1 MMEPA
6 AIRSFLVCLLMVFPG
21 SALTEAPGT
30 GQDSGKTVIYRDS
43 WGVPH
48 IYAPTIEGGFY
59 ALGWAQAEDR
69 PTELL
74 KNLLRGLGELA
85 SVEGPDGVE
94 SDQRALM
101 WRLYEGSKEAADQ
114 LKPEVR
120 GQTQAYAR
128 GINDYYK
135 AHPEDMPEWWG
146 NRQADEFMVM
156 AFGRIFLENWSYD
169 DGFDDLRR
177 GGIEPGFDRISR
189 GSNQWAVSP
198 KRSAAGAAIL
208 YVDPHLGWFGS
219 SRFWE
224 FRIHAGAWVGS
235 GFSLAGQPYIGLGHN
250 ENVAWAMTTGGPDT
264 ADVYELTL
272 SETNPMQYLY
282 DGAWRDITKR
292 EVSLAVKG
300 EAPRTLTLLDC
311 HFGPVAAIR
320 NGKAYAIKSSYA
332 DAVKG
337 SEAWFA
343 LTLAKDYR
351 DAEAAMA
358 TLQFFPQNVMVA
370 DTSGNIYYQRTGRVP
385 KRAPEFDW
393 TRPVNGSTSATEWDG
408 FHPSSD
414 HLQVLNPPQGYMQ
427 NCNIPPD
434 AMMPDSP
441 FSLEKTIPY
450 VWADVSHNTQRSG
463 WGNQRGARAVQLLA
477 ADESVTI
484 EEALAYAVDLHPYGC
499 ERWIDTL
506 RMADAEHGSGLRADP
521 DYAAGIDDL
530 LKWDQQLSSK
540 STGALKYY
548 YWRKQMI
555 DDHGAEL
562 MGEAS
567 RRIDNYLE
575 PLGKPT
581 APLSL
586 SSDELAAATTSLA
599 NAMKQLKADLGSLD
613 KTYGDVFRVGRD
625 DVSWPV
631 GGGGDKN
638 KGMTTLRNVG
648 FERERSDHTR
658 WGNSGQTST
667 QLIVLS
673 KPIQSWTYAPV
684 GQSDRPDSPHY
695 RDQAEK
701 AFSPRQLKET
711 WWTPDAL
718 AGHIESREVLATA
731 P

>member
-1 MMEPA
+1 MTKT
-6 AIRSFLVCLLMVFPG
+6 LLMRAFFAVVLATFAGAASAELPG
-21 SALTEAPGT
+21 VGEDA
-30 GQDSGKTVIYRDS
+30 GKIVIYRDT

-48 IYAPTIEGGFY
+48 IYALTVEGGFY
-59 ALGWAQAEDR
+59 AMGWAQAEDR
-69 PTELL
+69 PVELL

-85 SVEGPDGVE
+85 SVEGPGGAD
-94 SDQRALM
+94 SDQIALT
-101 WRLYEGSKEAADQ
+101 WNLYEKSKGAADQ
-114 LKPEVR
+114 LNPETR
-120 GQTQAYAR
+120 AQTQAYAR
-128 GINDYYK
+128 GVNAYYK
-135 AHPEDMPEWWG
+135 AHPEDVPEWWG

-156 AFGRIFLENWSYD
+156 AFGRLFLENWSYD
-169 DGFDDLRR
+169 DGFDDLKR
-177 GGIEPGFDRISR
+177 GGIERGFDRISR

-198 KRSAAGAAIL
+198 KRSATGAAIL

-224 FRIHAGAWVGS
+224 YRIHAGEWVGS
-235 GFSLAGQPYIGLGHN
+235 GFTLAGQPFIGLGHN

-272 SETNPMQYLY
+272 NETNPMQYLY

-292 EVSLAVKG
+292 EVTLAVKG
-300 EAPRTLTLLDC
+300 ENPRVLTLLDC
-311 HFGPVAAIR
+311 HYGPVVAIR
-320 NGKAYAIKSSYA
+320 NGKGYAIKSAYA
-332 DAVKG
+332 DAVKA
-337 SEAWFA
+337 SEAWFG
-343 LTLAKDYR
+343 LCTAKDYHG
-351 DAEAAMA
+351 AEAAMA

-385 KRAPEFDW
+385 ERAPQFDW

-414 HLQVLNPPQGYMQ
+414 HLQVLNPPQGFMQ

-450 VWADVSHNTQRSG
+450 LWADLSHNPQRSG

-477 ADESVTI
+477 SDESVTV
-484 EEALAYAVDLHPYGC
+484 EEALAYAVDIHPFGC
-499 ERWIDTL
+499 ERWIDVL
-506 RMADAEHGSGLRADP
+506 RMADEKHGGSLRANP

-530 LKWDQQLSSK
+530 LQWDQQLSAD

-555 DDHGAEL
+555 DDHGAEV
-562 MGEAS
+562 MDEAS
-567 RRIDNYLE
+567 RRVDNYLE
-575 PLGKPT
+575 PVGRTTP
-581 APLSL
+581 PLNFT
-586 SSDELAAATTSLA
+586 SDELAAAATSLA
-599 NAMKQLKADLGSLD
+599 NAMKQLKSDFGSLD

-625 DVSWPV
+625 DASWPV
-631 GGGGDKN
+631 EGGGDKN

-648 FERERSDHTR
+648 FERERTDHTR

-673 KPIQSWTYAPV
+673 KPVQSWTFAPV

-701 AFSPRQLKET
+701 AFSPRQLKDT
-711 WWTPDAL
+711 WWTPEEL
-718 AGHIESREVLATA
+718 TEHVESREVLT